1 MSAFVVISAH
11 ERLNSIVDGIVK
23 NRPLNFAVH
32 TVISTGKL
40 FTIEEK
46 AFYEYTSTVK
56 DSSTNKES
64 HNFEDL
70 LKNQLAHLRKDAL
83 LGDRILN
90 VFLLEN
96 PHTIEEDENVDW
108 IYNCLKDVYSNGLG
122 SDANIQLFRICFSY
136 NIEKPENVA
145 LQIPKTL
152 LQKRK
157 IILSDDIPQ
166 KILYLDNQDKH
177 GAALCKNK
185 ESHDLM
191 ISRMLVDW
199 MMLLS
204 NENDSYGMMN
214 AIQSD
219 TNFFA
224 LGYAEYFYY
233 YDDVCSYF
241 KLANQRDLL
250 EYMLNEGNDEHNN
263 SLNLEKEPLG
273 LIERRNRLSKIYDRV
288 PFTEDIELYPLS
300 IDKKIDDI
308 VVSFKTSI
316 VKCKEK
322 ALEEARKDDEENWIK
337 QCNEDTTIEDNTS
350 LYKPEIGPKEELV
363 NKTYPDYIDRHIIYT
378 NSLLLDENDDPA
390 INNDKMLI
398 YQNKYNNLLS
408 FVQGQIFK
416 TYLSSNNMQEEN
428 PIEIEQEKQ
437 AKGCLFW
444 FMNLFNK
451 KNNDIKT
458 VINIEEEEEKP
469 LNLKEILQP
478 LNEIKRLLN
487 ERSLYIEFQQNV
499 ENLLIQYTNLTRKIN
514 DFKLTIHCKSVD
526 TMIDL
531 KLLKEYQNSIKANN
545 LESILKN
552 WKSSAKEKQTKTNL
566 FNSQKDYTESLVLNY
581 QFINWN
587 NPFSF
592 IKDKT
597 NELSILGNQLL
608 AHSSVFANYNVIRD
622 SLENL
627 TCIHLYSDCEEYINP
642 FSNRQVDMKNKNSIQ
657 AIKSNHIASKI
668 SMIQVLKMDEEAW
681 CGLVDLIEVDK

>member
-40 FTIEEK
+40 LTVGEK

-56 DSSTNKES
+56 DSSSNKES

-122 SDANIQLFRICFSY
+122 SDSNIQLFRVCFSY

-152 LQKRK
+152 LLKRK
-157 IILSDDIPQ
+157 EVLSDDIPQ
-166 KILYLDNQDKH
+166 RIFYLDNQDKH

-233 YDDVCSYF
+233 YDDVYRYF

-263 SLNLEKEPLG
+263 SLDIEKEPLG
-273 LIERRNRLSKIYDRV
+273 LIERRKRLSKIYDKV

-308 VVSFKTSI
+308 VISFKTSI

-322 ALEEARKDDEENWIK
+322 ALEEARKEDEEDWIK
-337 QCNEDTTIEDNTS
+337 QCKQDTTTENNIS
-350 LYKPEIGPKEELV
+350 LCKPEIGPKEELV
-363 NKTYPDYIDRHIIYT
+363 NKTYPDYIDRCIIYT
-378 NSLLLDENDDPA
+378 NSLLLDDNDDPTL
-390 INNDKMLI
+390 NNEKILI
-398 YQNKYNNLLS
+398 YQDKYNNLLS
-408 FVQGQIFK
+408 FIQGQIFK
-416 TYLSSNNMQEEN
+416 TYLSSINIQDEK
-428 PIEIEQEKQ
+428 PAEIVQEKQ
-437 AKGCLFW
+437 EKGCLFW
-444 FMNLFNK
+444 FLNLFGK
-451 KNNDIKT
+451 KNKDIT
-458 VINIEEEEEKP
+458 IVDNIEKKEQTF
-469 LNLKEILQP
+469 NLKAILQP

-487 ERSLYIEFQQNV
+487 ERNLY
-499 ENLLIQYTNLTRKIN
+499 L
-514 DFKLTIHCKSVD
+514 DFKLKVDNILEQHKDLTVEINCFKLTKHCKSVD
-526 TMIDL
+526 SMIDL
-531 KLLKEYQNSIKANN
+531 RLLKEHQSSLKTSNLISI
-545 LESILKN
+545 IDN
-552 WKSSAKEKQTKTNL
+552 WKSVSKEEQTINNL
-566 FNSQKDYTESLVLNY
+566 FNSQKEYTESQVLNY

-597 NELSILGNQLL
+597 NELSNLGNQLL
-608 AHSSVFANYNVIRD
+608 VHSSVFANYNVIRD

-681 CGLVDLIEVDK
+681 CGLVDLNGVDN